1 MSGGISYGNALDY
14 YVEACDEYDS
24 SKKGGHDATV
34 CYQFEQGNRSKTM
47 KYLKNACNNGNSQ
60 GRVYMQMR

>member
-1 MSGGISYGNALDY
+1 MVMLLIITWELVMNTTA
-14 YVEACDEYDS
+14 VRR
-24 SKKGGHDATV
+24 GGHDATV